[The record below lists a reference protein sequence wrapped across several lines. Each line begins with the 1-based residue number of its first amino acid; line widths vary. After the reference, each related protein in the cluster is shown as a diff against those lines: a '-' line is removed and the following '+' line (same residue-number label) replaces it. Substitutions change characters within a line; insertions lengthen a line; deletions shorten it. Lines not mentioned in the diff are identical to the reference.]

1 MPTLLRFL
9 SLLEKEIYSASSP
22 IWDPVFN
29 PKPPAHIAAAAV
41 VTSKKNPT
49 EKILDQ
55 DNEERKGKQMTK
67 TTRMIQVMA
76 DVKRE
81 DASGRKECLARRL
94 LPLTVEPGLTMVM
107 ALEDSCMACGVNCL
121 TCGEPCLVLCE
132 GCCKASDATNG
143 DKRQCPDSSSFLR
156 SLKLLPK
163 DECDKHLRVT
173 RPEVKETLS
182 QLVSC
187 VGCRHSVETL
197 FQELQLSE
205 GGALHP
211 LAISQDGEVFLPRS
225 HMATPDALAR
235 LFVPTV
241 MQLSS
246 HLLATQQGVRGG
258 KGKRG
263 GITRCPQH
271 TVGTSKSPVASTW
284 TWKDTWEN
292 MENEC
297 REAVTML
304 PKPVLSATIDEYLK
318 KHRFSPDSA
327 LMVNRAFS
335 QLVENGQEPATVG
348 GERSSDVDEKRN
360 LFNVISTCIKAGH
373 LHVQCDYVS
382 QLITMA
388 EPHIN
393 GLKQMRH
400 AKSINDAE
408 KEVLIC
414 IGIALFERFQRIQ
427 QKIDEG
433 KRSCDLLLL
442 VCLKS
447 LRHKMEVAAER
458 MKGETYVDQLCLE
471 LEIVEVNNRGAKKK
485 KKKERKRKEKLVE
498 CEEKE
503 THSGGLNVA
512 HTQHSSARSDEEE
525 NVANE
530 DKENSSANQKK
541 EKKNICH
548 GIKKEFTPASL
559 DNNVTLVS
567 AFSSSRCSS
576 LSLSLTE
583 MLEDEEKAVNEI
595 EPIPADVITS
605 FNRSKEKTTEL
616 RKELRK
622 DLKQRFA
629 NYCNCHNTQYCPEW
643 CVQKTSL
650 IASRYRSTNK

>member
-9 SLLEKEIYSASSP
+9 SLLEKEIYLDSSP
-22 IWDPVFN
+22 IWDLEFHQN
-29 PKPPAHIAAAAV
+29 PPAHIATAAV
-41 VTSKKNPT
+41 ASKKNPT
-49 EKILDQ
+49 KKMLDQ
-55 DNEERKGKQMTK
+55 DTEDKQGKQTTK
-67 TTRMIQVMA
+67 TTRMVQVMV
-76 DVKRE
+76 DGMRE

-132 GCCKASDATNG
+132 GCCKASEASNEDE
-143 DKRQCPDSSSFLR
+143 RQCPDSSSFLR
-156 SLKLLPK
+156 SLELLPK
-163 DECDKHLRVT
+163 DECLRVT

-182 QLVSC
+182 QLVPC

-197 FQELQLSE
+197 FQALQQSE

-211 LAISQDGEVFLPRS
+211 LAISQDGEVFLPQI

-246 HLLATQQGVRGG
+246 HLLGLQGVRGG

-271 TVGTSKSPVASTW
+271 AVGTSKSPVASTW

-297 REAVTML
+297 REAATML

-318 KHRFSPDSA
+318 KQRFSPDSA

-348 GERSSDVDEKRN
+348 GERSSYVDEERN

-471 LEIVEVNNRGAKKK
+471 LENVEVNNRGAKKK

-503 THSGGLNVA
+503 THGGGLNVA

-530 DKENSSANQKK
+530 DKENGSANQKK
-541 EKKNICH
+541 ETKNICH
-548 GIKKEFTPASL
+548 GIKKEFLPAAL

-567 AFSSSRCSS
+567 AFSSSRCSNP
-576 LSLSLTE
+576 SLSLTE

-650 IASRYRSTNK
+650 IASRYSSTNK